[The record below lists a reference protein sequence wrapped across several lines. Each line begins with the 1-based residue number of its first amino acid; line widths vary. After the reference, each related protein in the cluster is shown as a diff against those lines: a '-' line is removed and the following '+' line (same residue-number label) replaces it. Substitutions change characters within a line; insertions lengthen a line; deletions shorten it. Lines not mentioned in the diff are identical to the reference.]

1 MSQNKRIR
9 ESGETLLK
17 AYVALKAGDVRKG
30 AKLFASLRKEE
41 SVDTIM
47 DGIAKAMMRLKAEE
61 LEEDIVEEAIGD
73 DLEEDI
79 LDDLEEDEPDDEVD
93 ELEIEEDETIEV
105 PASVAKYLKLK

>member
-61 LEEDIVEEAIGD
+61 LEEDINH
-73 DLEEDI
+73 
-79 LDDLEEDEPDDEVD
+79 
-93 ELEIEEDETIEV
+93 
-105 PASVAKYLKLK
+105 

>member
-61 LEEDIVEEAIGD
+61 LEEDIGD
-73 DLEEDI
+73 DLEEGI
-79 LDDLEEDEPDDEVD
+79 LDDLEEEEPDDEVD

>member
-61 LEEDIVEEAIGD
+61 LEEELDEDIGD

-79 LDDLEEDEPDDEVD
+79 MDDLEEDGPEDDVD

-105 PASVAKYLKLK
+105 PASVAKYLRLK

>member
-61 LEEDIVEEAIGD
+61 LEEELDEDIGD

-79 LDDLEEDEPDDEVD
+79 MDDLEEDGPEDDVD